1 MEEHSVK
8 NQKQALSLA
17 SQPPATASAEAKD
30 VGTAMPAGRDEAA
43 TAEPGLRAR
52 LGGALSWEG
61 ASGLLQQ
68 TGGKLRELRN
78 KGSVRVQRVL
88 GRASTLLPPTPLGAL
103 CGVFDTLPLSA
114 ETLLL
119 GYTQGIYPMD
129 FDGRVRWHCPPERF
143 IVYLKELRISAN
155 MRRELKRVN
164 YTVTFDQAPREV
176 LLACADREEGT
187 WLSPRLQ
194 AIYLELFELGAMH
207 SVEAWKDGEL
217 VGGSFGVSIG
227 RVWTSESMFHRAPH
241 AGKVQFA
248 AVAQHLIERGF
259 ECVDGQQ
266 WSDHFA
272 RFGARDVPVEEYRR
286 VLARGLAAPASFH
299 AGGQRP
305 SPAEKSEVE
314 ASPKSDRTL
323 RKQSVPPGGASGAA

>member
-1 MEEHSVK
+1 
-8 NQKQALSLA
+8 
-17 SQPPATASAEAKD
+17 
-30 VGTAMPAGRDEAA
+30 
-43 TAEPGLRAR
+43 
-52 LGGALSWEG
+52 
-61 ASGLLQQ
+61 LLQ
-68 TGGKLRELRN
+68 TGSKLRELRN
-78 KGSVRVQRVL
+78 KGSVRVQRAL
-88 GRASTLLPPTPLGAL
+88 G
-103 CGVFDTLPLSA
+103 
-114 ETLLL
+114 
-119 GYTQGIYPMD
+119 Q
-129 FDGRVRWHCPPERF
+129 ERF
-143 IVYLKELRISAN
+143 VVYLKELRISAN
-155 MRRELKRVN
+155 MRRELKRVS

-194 AIYLELFELGAMH
+194 ELYLQLFEQGAMH
-207 SVEAWKDGEL
+207 SVEAWKDGAL

-272 RFGARDVPVEEYRR
+272 RFGARDIPIEEYRN
-286 VLARGLAAPASFH
+286 VLARGLAAPVSFH

-305 SPAEKSEVE
+305 ARDERSSVE
-314 ASPKSDRTL
+314 ASPKSDRAR
-323 RKQSVPPGGASGAA
+323 RKQQQSVPPGGASGAA